1 MLSTRSSAD
10 VDKWYD
16 EIRAKIRTRAN
27 SAEDHG
33 PGLVIALTSMKSG
46 EGVTTAALGLAKS
59 FERESCGSVLMIL
72 AKETPGEFDFMPV
85 GVKPR
90 VIGDDLLFAS
100 AGDPERDQSEPYLAL
115 PTMPEREPPS
125 VYLRPNETA
134 DMEEEPTTG
143 IAAVVNGAR
152 GQPAEDPEDASDV
165 ELPRDVIER
174 LGGIRPMARA
184 MNVPASTVASWKRR
198 GRIPRHRR
206 HEIAVALGESALAQG
221 WQPEV
226 DSEVD
231 ESANQLVGPGS
242 GLGDTDEQLARQLL
256 DSGGLRAAEV
266 IDFFD
271 GAEALA
277 NALDMPTAT
286 VQVWEAENRI
296 PDLYHA
302 TIRLAARDRGGS
314 LGAAELPPP
323 SGPAQQKPPRVR
335 RRNLNAVDIPSPSP
349 STRKEGRPRD
359 RRPSMVSPETKTSQA
374 SEDVLPVWQPDA
386 ARPDER
392 FIVSMGE
399 AGPHVM
405 AIGTRGL
412 NGSGYGRRWENTFRQ
427 LRETYGVIIVD
438 ASSLE
443 TPIPKIWRDQTSQN
457 LLVIDSTKTTAN
469 ELRRM
474 SRLTDLS
481 SLRLSGTILNK
492 TVR

>member
-16 EIRAKIRTRAN
+16 EIRVKIRTRAN
-27 SAEDHG
+27 SAEGGGD
-33 PGLVIALTSMKSG
+33 GLVIALTSMKSG

-59 FERESCGSVLMIL
+59 FERESCGNVLMIL

-100 AGDPERDQSEPYLAL
+100 SGDPGRDQSEPYLAL
-115 PTMPEREPPS
+115 PPMPEREPPS
-125 VYLRPNETA
+125 VHPRPNGTA
-134 DMEEEPTTG
+134 DMEEEPTNG
-143 IAAVVNGAR
+143 IAAVVDDACGL
-152 GQPAEDPEDASDV
+152 PAEDPEDASDV

-226 DSEVD
+226 DPEVD

-242 GLGDTDEQLARQLL
+242 GLGDTDEQLAHQLL
-256 DSGGLRAAEV
+256 STGGLRAAEV
-266 IDFFD
+266 IDFFGGID
-271 GAEALA
+271 ALGD
-277 NALDMPTAT
+277 ALDMPTT
-286 VQVWEAENRI
+286 MVQGWEKANYI
-296 PDLYHA
+296 PELYHA
-302 TIRLAARDRGGS
+302 TVRLAARDRGGS
-314 LGAAELPPP
+314 LDAAELPSP
-323 SGPAQQKPPRVR
+323 SGGAKQNPPRMRSRGPDGVE
-335 RRNLNAVDIPSPSP
+335 LPSP
-349 STRKEGRPRD
+349 STQKEGRPRD
-359 RRPSMVSPETKTSQA
+359 RQPSMVSPETKTSQT
-374 SEDVLPVWQPDA
+374 SEDFLPVWQPDA